1 MRLAILGGGGFRVPL
16 VHRALVGDGLVDE
29 LVLHDVDPARLAR
42 VQEVLSQ
49 PPAPASIVP
58 RDTDNSDLRV
68 SATTDL
74 DEALLG
80 ADFVFSAIRVGG
92 LSGRAV
98 DEQVAHAH
106 GVLGQETVGA
116 GGIAY
121 GLRTVPVAR
130 DIARRIAEVAPQA
143 WVINFTNPA
152 GLITEAMADHL
163 GDRVIGICDS
173 PYGLC
178 RRVERALGVE
188 GARFDYAGLNHLG
201 WLQGVYVD
209 HDNLLPRLLSDDD
222 KLRSFEE
229 GRLFG
234 AEWLKALGVIPNEYL
249 HYYYDTRDAMG
260 DDRGAFLLHQQKRFY
275 DGEVDWETTRL
286 EREATYM
293 KQERDSLEGGGYEH
307 VALKLVHAIANDERT
322 TLILNV
328 RNGSTLSTL
337 DQNAVVEVPCT
348 VGANGAK
355 PDAVSPLPDHAAALV
370 QTVKAIDRLVLE
382 GTYPAALKAFGLHPL
397 VDSTKTA
404 KSLLDTYL
412 DRHPEL
418 AYLR

>member
-1 MRLAILGGGGFRVPL
+1 
-16 VHRALVGDGLVDE
+16 
-29 LVLHDVDPARLAR
+29 
-42 VQEVLSQ
+42 
-49 PPAPASIVP
+49 
-58 RDTDNSDLRV
+58 
-68 SATTDL
+68 
-74 DEALLG
+74 
-80 ADFVFSAIRVGG
+80 
-92 LSGRAV
+92 
-98 DEQVAHAH
+98 
-106 GVLGQETVGA
+106 
-116 GGIAY
+116 
-121 GLRTVPVAR
+121 
-130 DIARRIAEVAPQA
+130 

-152 GLITEAMADHL
+152 GLVTEAMAEHL

-173 PYGLC
+173 PHGLC

-188 GARFDYAGLNHLG
+188 NARFDYAGLNHLG
-201 WLQGVYVD
+201 WLRGVYVGEE
-209 HDNLLPRLLSDDD
+209 NLLPRLLDDPEA
-222 KLRSFEE
+222 LRSFEE

-234 AEWLKALGVIPNEYL
+234 AEWLRALGVIPNEYL
-249 HYYYDTRDAMG
+249 HYYYDTREAMG
-260 DDRGAFLLHQQKRFY
+260 DDRGAFLLRQQKRFY

-307 VALKLVHAIANDERT
+307 VALRLMHAIANDERA

-328 RNGSTLSTL
+328 RNGLSSL
-337 DQNAVVEVPCT
+337 DPRAVAEVPCT
-348 VGANGAK
+348 VDKDGAK
-355 PDAVSPLPDHAAALV
+355 PNPVSPLPDHAAGLV
-370 QTVKAIDRLVLE
+370 QTIKAIDRLVLE